1 MPTDEED
8 REDALPGSAPNAQAA
23 PPSPTAPAPEII
35 EASQLLR
42 GANEVIIRH
51 AGQTYRLRVTRANKL
66 LLIK

>member
-8 REDALPGSAPNAQAA
+8 REDALPGLEPTNPPN
-23 PPSPTAPAPEII
+23 PPAPAPEII